1 MGESQPRL
9 EMGPCLARHP
19 QFGAYFRNCSKN
31 LLLEHRVWRIE
42 HCYTILRGVTSAV
55 GAKSVVGENY
65 RPRWLRQTPLAA
77 ESDGSHS
84 SQVPTQHPQWK
95 GFDKY

>member
-1 MGESQPRL
+1 MGESQPTL

-19 QFGAYFRNCSKN
+19 QFGAYFRNCFKN

-55 GAKSVVGENY
+55 GVLL
-65 RPRWLRQTPLAA
+65 RPPCRRRDRRRRPSPSL
-77 ESDGSHS
+77 
-84 SQVPTQHPQWK
+84 
-95 GFDKY
+95 